1 MFDFDMN
8 VEFLRMAMWQ
18 IVIIAGPIL
27 GVALAIGLLIGIIQ
41 AATSINEMTL
51 SFVPKLVLVLLTFG
65 FAANF
70 ILVNLTDYFAFIFD
84 QITQIGKVYLSYPL
98 YLYVYILKIKTYSRA
113 NTHISVPQ
121 HAYLSTNVSAMYLS
135 INHAI

>member
-18 IVIIAGPIL
+18 IVMISGPIL

-51 SFVPKLVLVLLTFG
+51 SFVPKVVLVLLTFG
-65 FAANF
+65 LAANY
-70 ILVNLTDYFAFIFD
+70 ILVGLTDYFAFIFD
-84 QITQIGKVYLSYPL
+84 QITQVG
-98 YLYVYILKIKTYSRA
+98 
-113 NTHISVPQ
+113 
-121 HAYLSTNVSAMYLS
+121 
-135 INHAI
+135 